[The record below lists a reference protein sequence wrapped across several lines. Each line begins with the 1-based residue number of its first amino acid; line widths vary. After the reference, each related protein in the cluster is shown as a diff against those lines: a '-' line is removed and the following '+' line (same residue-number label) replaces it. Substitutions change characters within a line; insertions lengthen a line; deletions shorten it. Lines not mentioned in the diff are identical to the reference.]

1 MKMKFRSIKG
11 TYDVLPNISNKWK
24 NVEFFIH
31 QYLNRAGYNEIR
43 TPIFENTDLF
53 KRSVGEDSDVV
64 SKEMYSWVDQ
74 GGTNLTLKPEYTASV
89 VRSYIQNNL
98 NSISPISKLYYIG
111 DLFRRERPQKGRYRQ
126 FRQFGIEAIGSKYS
140 EQDAEII
147 SIAWNI
153 ISELGIQDIT
163 LNLNSIGSSET
174 RKIYRQVLIE
184 YLKPHFDQLS
194 ESSKNRFNSNPLRIL
209 DSKNKSEIEMLKQAP
224 KITEYLSKEDE
235 AHFNE
240 VQQGLGDL
248 NIPFSL
254 DTNLVRGLDYY
265 SRTTFEI
272 VSNKLGAQ
280 DALCGG
286 GRYDKL
292 VESLGGKPTPAV
304 GFAAGFERILL
315 AMDDDNEPVEKN
327 IKKIY
332 LIGLGDEV
340 RSTMITIL
348 GQIRNAGFYI
358 EFDPLRR
365 SIKSQLRESNKLGA
379 SITIILGEKEMEEQC
394 VQIKD
399 LSNGNQ
405 QSVPFDSIISYLK
418 SLK

>member
-1 MKMKFRSIKG
+1 MKFRSIKG
-11 TYDVLPNISNKWK
+11 TYDVLPNISDKWK
-24 NVEFFIH
+24 NVEFYIH
-31 QYLNRAGYNEIR
+31 QYLSRAGYSEIR

-64 SKEMYSWVDQ
+64 SKEMYSWIDQ
-74 GGTNLTLKPEYTASV
+74 GGTDLTLKPEYTASV
-89 VRSYIQNNL
+89 VRAYIQNNL

-174 RKIYRQVLIE
+174 RKKYKQVLIE
-184 YLKPHFDQLS
+184 YLKPNFDQLS
-194 ESSKNRFNSNPLRIL
+194 ESSKKRFNSNPLRIL
-209 DSKNKSEIEMLKQAP
+209 DTKNKSEIEILKQVP

-235 AHFNE
+235 VHFNE
-240 VQQGLGDL
+240 VQQRLDDL

-265 SRTTFEI
+265 TRTTFEI
-272 VSNKLGAQ
+272 VSSKLGAQ

-292 VESLGGKPTPAV
+292 VESLGAKSTPAV

-315 AMDDDNEPVEKN
+315 AMDNDNELVEKN

-332 LIGLGDEV
+332 LIGLGDKV
-340 RSTMITIL
+340 RSTMTKIL
-348 GQIRNAGFYI
+348 GQIRNEGFYI

-365 SIKSQLRESNKLGA
+365 SIKSQLRESNKLGS